1 MGVAPL
7 LSDGLGDDEPPS
19 WEPMCPAQPGTERKT
34 AMKKISMALSLASV
48 TAAGV
53 VLAVANSGVASAVI
67 ESNRN
72 IKRDIAPVRWER

>member
-1 MGVAPL
+1 
-7 LSDGLGDDEPPS
+7 
-19 WEPMCPAQPGTERKT
+19 
-34 AMKKISMALSLASV
+34 MKKISMALSLASV